1 MNTYFSKIVHTYKGK
16 WLLAIFSIC
25 FLMFFL
31 LIFDRVVITR
41 QFLFQ
46 REIQR
51 VNHVGSLLMNFI
63 GDNMLQR
70 DTNDIKMIIGKSME
84 QPDIALVSVLDTNKI
99 VRYSSR
105 EEMIGKPNPY
115 IDSGIDA
122 LNTDIYYKTFCI
134 TYENNYLGFVQV
146 GYSLAKVR
154 QNLSAAFFRILI
166 IEILLFC
173 AILFFAWRITESLL
187 RPLSEMKD
195 VSNKIAGGDF
205 SIRAKVTSR
214 DGIGE
219 LALALNNM
227 ARQLGDLSE
236 NMNNKINQ
244 ATQDLKSGN
253 EQLRKKTVELE
264 ESNRKLLELD
274 TLKSDFVSL
283 VSHELKTPLTLI
295 IGFAKTLLTLDLTE
309 EQKEKYLNIIEA
321 EGKRLAHLIENY
333 LDITAIEAGTLS
345 LVKGTVAMH
354 DLVRDAADYF
364 KMGPDRRIDNRVS
377 REFALVKGDGERLK
391 RVLINV
397 LENALRYGPQRE
409 TVVISARE
417 DTDSVVI
424 SVIDKGPG
432 IKREDQGKIFDK
444 FFRGADA
451 ITERTKG
458 SGLGLAIAKGIVKA
472 HGGSMWVESEL
483 GKGSTFSFSVPK
495 NG

>member
-1 MNTYFSKIVHTYKGK
+1 
-16 WLLAIFSIC
+16 
-25 FLMFFL
+25 
-31 LIFDRVVITR
+31 
-41 QFLFQ
+41 
-46 REIQR
+46 
-51 VNHVGSLLMNFI
+51 
-63 GDNMLQR
+63 
-70 DTNDIKMIIGKSME
+70 
-84 QPDIALVSVLDTNKI
+84 
-99 VRYSSR
+99 
-105 EEMIGKPNPY
+105 
-115 IDSGIDA
+115 
-122 LNTDIYYKTFCI
+122 
-134 TYENNYLGFVQV
+134 
-146 GYSLAKVR
+146 
-154 QNLSAAFFRILI
+154 
-166 IEILLFC
+166 
-173 AILFFAWRITESLL
+173 
-187 RPLSEMKD
+187 
-195 VSNKIAGGDF
+195 
-205 SIRAKVTSR
+205 
-214 DGIGE
+214 
-219 LALALNNM
+219 
-227 ARQLGDLSE
+227 
-236 NMNNKINQ
+236 
-244 ATQDLKSGN
+244 LKSGN

-424 SVIDKGPG
+424 SVVDKGPG
-432 IKREDQGKIFDK
+432 SKRRPGQD
-444 FFRGADA
+444 FR
-451 ITERTKG
+451 
-458 SGLGLAIAKGIVKA
+458 
-472 HGGSMWVESEL
+472 
-483 GKGSTFSFSVPK
+483 
-495 NG
+495 